1 MSHHHSESTP
11 TPAIRRVIPFVELG
25 RDNRLLALSFFLWGA
40 SEGLWFYIYPL
51 YIKSLGADPEEIGFV
66 ISVAMMGMAV
76 TFIPAG
82 LLADRYSRKK
92 IMLVGYLLGL
102 FSIILVAMAPDWRAL
117 LPGFLLYY
125 MSAFIGPALDS
136 YIAHASE
143 GQDLNRAFTMM
154 TAAYSAGIIFSPALG
169 GWLGQRV
176 GMRNVFLLSAALIT
190 LSTLVILPL
199 KEQPPSHRS
208 AALGIRPLLR
218 QRPFWGLSLMVA
230 FIYLVIYLGW
240 PLTPNFLQ
248 EVRGLELSLIG
259 TLATAQS
266 LGAVFLAI
274 LLGRLSRGA
283 WGVVVAA
290 LLIWAS
296 YGLLLLFPFPLAIAC
311 AYFLRGSFSALA
323 SLSSAQVG
331 KILESPS
338 MGLGFGLFAT
348 LRSLALVPGPYIAGY
363 LYAIR
368 PDLPF
373 LVSIASVPAVIL
385 LTTIA
390 LKRSLMGRHR

>member
-1 MSHHHSESTP
+1 VVHHRPESAP
-11 TPAIRRVIPFVELG
+11 TPAIWRFTPFAELS
-25 RDNRLLALSFFLWGA
+25 RDNRLIALSMFLWGA

-66 ISVAMMGMAV
+66 ISVAMMGMAA

-92 IMLVGYLLGL
+92 IMLAGYLLGL
-102 FSIILVAMAPDWRAL
+102 FSIILVAIAPDWRGL

-125 MSAFIGPALDS
+125 MSAFIGPAENS
-136 YIAHASE
+136 YIANASE

-154 TAAYSAGIIFSPALG
+154 TAAYSAGFIFSPALG
-169 GWLGQRV
+169 GWLGEGV
-176 GMRNVFLLSAALIT
+176 GMRNVFLLSASLIL
-190 LSTLVILPL
+190 LSTLAILPI
-199 KEQPPSHRS
+199 KEQPISYRS
-208 AALGIRPLLR
+208 AALGIKPLLR
-218 QRPFWGLSLMVA
+218 HRLFWGLSLVVA
-230 FIYLVIYLGW
+230 FFYLVIYLGW
-240 PLTPNFLQ
+240 PLTPNFLE
-248 EVRGLELSLIG
+248 EVRGLDLSLIG

-266 LGAVFLAI
+266 LGAVFLAMM
-274 LLGRLSRGA
+274 LGRLSRGE
-283 WGVVVAA
+283 WGMVAAA

-296 YGLLLLFPFPLAIAC
+296 YGILLLFPFPFAVAC

-373 LVSIASVPAVIL
+373 FASIASIPAVVL
-385 LTTIA
+385 LTTMV
-390 LKRSLMGRHR
+390 LRKSR

>member
-1 MSHHHSESTP
+1 MPHHRPESVP
-11 TPAIRRVIPFVELG
+11 TPAIWKSVPFAELS
-25 RDNRLLALSFFLWGA
+25 RDNQLIALSLFLWGT
-40 SEGLWFYIYPL
+40 SEGLWFYVYPL

-66 ISVAMMGMAV
+66 ISVAMMGMAA

-92 IMLVGYLLGL
+92 IMLIGCLLGL
-102 FSIILVAMAPDWRAL
+102 FSIILVALAPDWRAL

-125 MSAFIGPALDS
+125 MSAFAGPAMNS
-136 YIAHASE
+136 YIANASE
-143 GQDLNRAFTMM
+143 GQDLNRAFTVM
-154 TAAYSAGIIFSPALG
+154 TAAYSAGFIFSPALG
-169 GWLGQRV
+169 GWLGERV
-176 GMRNVFLLSAALIT
+176 GMRNVFLLSASLIV
-190 LSTLVILPL
+190 LSTLAIFPL
-199 KEQPPSHRS
+199 KEQPVSYHS
-208 AALGIRPLLR
+208 AALRIKPLLKHR
-218 QRPFWGLSLMVA
+218 LFWGLSLVVA
-230 FIYLVIYLGW
+230 FIYLVTYLGW

-248 EVRGLELSLIG
+248 EVRGLDLSLIG

-266 LGAVFLAI
+266 LGAVSLAI
-274 LLGRLSRGA
+274 FLGRVSRGA
-283 WGVVVAA
+283 WGVVAA
-290 LLIWAS
+290 TLLIWAS

-363 LYAIR
+363 LYSVR

-373 LVSIASVPAVIL
+373 LASIASIPAVL
-385 LTTIA
+385 LLITIV
-390 LKRSLMGRHR
+390 LRRSL

>member
-1 MSHHHSESTP
+1 MPHHRPESAP
-11 TPAIRRVIPFVELG
+11 TPAIWRFAPFAELS
-25 RDNRLLALSFFLWGA
+25 RDNRLIALSMFLWGL
-40 SEGLWFYIYPL
+40 SEGLWFYVYPL

-66 ISVAMMGMAV
+66 ISVAMMGMAA

-92 IMLVGYLLGL
+92 IMLAGSLLGL
-102 FSIILVAMAPDWRAL
+102 FSIILVAVAPDWHAL

-125 MSAFIGPALDS
+125 MSAFIVPAMNS
-136 YIAHASE
+136 YIANASE
-143 GQDLNRAFTMM
+143 GQDLNRVFTMM
-154 TAAYSAGIIFSPALG
+154 TAAYSTGIIFSPALG
-169 GWLGQRV
+169 GWLGERV
-176 GMRNVFLLSAALIT
+176 GMRNVFLLSASLIAL
-190 LSTLVILPL
+190 SAVAILPL
-199 KEQPPSHRS
+199 KEQPTSRQP
-208 AALGIRPLLR
+208 AALKIRPLLR
-218 QRPFWGLSLMVA
+218 HRLFWELSSLVA
-230 FIYLVIYLGW
+230 FIYLVTYLGW

-248 EVRGLELSLIG
+248 EVRALDLSLIG

-274 LLGRLSRGA
+274 FLGRVSRGA
-283 WGVVVAA
+283 WGVIAAA

-296 YGLLLLFPFPLAIAC
+296 YGLLLLSPFPFVIAC

-331 KILESPS
+331 KILERPS

-363 LYAIR
+363 LYAMS
-368 PDLPF
+368 PALPF
-373 LVSIASVPAVIL
+373 LASL
-385 LTTIA
+385 L
-390 LKRSLMGRHR
+390 LMPLSLLFTLPLLRRGVEW

>member
-1 MSHHHSESTP
+1 MPHYRPESAP
-11 TPAIRRVIPFVELG
+11 TPAIRRFVPFAELS
-25 RDNRLLALSFFLWGA
+25 RDNRLLALSMFLWGV
-40 SEGLWFYIYPL
+40 SEGLWFYVYPL

-66 ISVAMMGMAV
+66 ISVAMMGMAA

-92 IMLVGYLLGL
+92 IMLAGCLLGL
-102 FSIILVAMAPDWRAL
+102 LSMILVAVAPDWRAL

-125 MSAFIGPALDS
+125 MSAFIVPAMNS
-136 YIAHASE
+136 YIANASE
-143 GQDLNRAFTMM
+143 GQDLNRVFTMM
-154 TAAYSAGIIFSPALG
+154 TAAYSTGIIFSPALG
-169 GWLGQRV
+169 GWLGERV
-176 GMRNVFLLSAALIT
+176 GMRNVFLLSASLLV
-190 LSTLVILPL
+190 LSTLAILPL
-199 KEQPPSHRS
+199 KEQPTSYQS
-208 AALGIRPLLR
+208 VALRIRPLLR
-218 QRPFWGLSLMVA
+218 HRLFWGLSLMVA
-230 FIYLVIYLGW
+230 FIYLVTNLGW

-266 LGAVFLAI
+266 LGAVFIGIFLV
-274 LLGRLSRGA
+274 RVSRGG
-283 WGVVVAA
+283 WGMVAAA

-296 YGLLLLFPFPLAIAC
+296 YGLLLLFPFPFAIAC

-363 LYAIR
+363 LYAMR
-368 PDLPF
+368 PALPF
-373 LVSIASVPAVIL
+373 LASLFLMPLSML
-385 LTTIA
+385 LA
-390 LKRSLMGRHR
+390 LTLLRRGVES

>member
-1 MSHHHSESTP
+1 MPHHRPESAP
-11 TPAIRRVIPFVELG
+11 TSAISRFAPFAELS
-25 RDNRLLALSFFLWGA
+25 RDNRLIALSWFFWGV
-40 SEGLWFYIYPL
+40 SEGLWFYVYPL

-92 IMLVGYLLGL
+92 IILVGCLLSL
-102 FSIILVAMAPDWRAL
+102 LSMILVAVAPDWRGL

-125 MSAFIGPALDS
+125 MSAFIVPAMNS
-136 YIAHASE
+136 YIASASE
-143 GQDLNRAFTMM
+143 GQDLNRVFTMM

-169 GWLGQRV
+169 GWLGERG
-176 GMRNVFLLSAALIT
+176 GMRNVFLLSASLIA
-190 LSTLVILPL
+190 LSTLAILPL
-199 KEQPPSHRS
+199 KEQPTSYQPV
-208 AALGIRPLLR
+208 ALRIKPLLR
-218 QRPFWGLSLMVA
+218 HGPFWRLCFMVA
-230 FIYLVIYLGW
+230 SIYLVIYLGW
-240 PLTPNFLQ
+240 PLTPNFLE
-248 EVRGLELSLIG
+248 EVRGLDLSLIG

-266 LGAVFLAI
+266 LGAVCLAI
-274 LLGRLSRGA
+274 FLGRVSRGG
-283 WGVVVAA
+283 WGMIAAA

-296 YGLLLLFPFPLAIAC
+296 YGLLLLFPFSFAIAC

-363 LYAIR
+363 LYALR

-373 LVSIASVPAVIL
+373 LASIVSIPAAIV

-390 LKRSLMGRHR
+390 MRRSL

>member
-1 MSHHHSESTP
+1 MPHYRPESAP
-11 TPAIRRVIPFVELG
+11 TPAIRRFVPFSELS
-25 RDNRLLALSFFLWGA
+25 RDNRLLALSMFLWGV
-40 SEGLWFYIYPL
+40 SEGLWFYVYPL

-66 ISVAMMGMAV
+66 ISVAMMGMAA

-92 IMLVGYLLGL
+92 IMLAGCLLGL
-102 FSIILVAMAPDWRAL
+102 LSMILVAVAPDWRAL

-125 MSAFIGPALDS
+125 MSAFIVPAMNS

-143 GQDLNRAFTMM
+143 GQDLNRVFTMM
-154 TAAYSAGIIFSPALG
+154 TAAYSTGIIFSPALG
-169 GWLGQRV
+169 GWLGERV
-176 GMRNVFLLSAALIT
+176 GMRNVFLLSASLIV
-190 LSTLVILPL
+190 LSTLAILPL
-199 KEQPPSHRS
+199 KEQAVSYQS
-208 AALGIRPLLR
+208 AALRIRPLLR
-218 QRPFWGLSLMVA
+218 HRLFWGLSLMVA
-230 FIYLVIYLGW
+230 FIYLVTNLGW

-266 LGAVFLAI
+266 LGAVFIAI
-274 LLGRLSRGA
+274 FLGRVSRGG
-283 WGVVVAA
+283 WGMVAAA

-363 LYAIR
+363 LYALR

-373 LVSIASVPAVIL
+373 VASIASIPAVIL
-385 LTTIA
+385 LIA
-390 LKRSLMGRHR
+390 IVLRRSL

>member
-1 MSHHHSESTP
+1 MSHHRPESAP
-11 TPAIRRVIPFVELG
+11 PPATWRFAPFAELS
-25 RDNRLLALSFFLWGA
+25 RDNRLIALSMFLWGA
-40 SEGLWFYIYPL
+40 SEGLWFYVYPL
-51 YIKSLGADPEEIGFV
+51 YIESLGADPKEIGLV
-66 ISVAMMGMAV
+66 ISVAMMGMAA

-92 IMLVGYLLGL
+92 IMLAGYLLGL
-102 FSIILVAMAPDWRAL
+102 FSMILVAVAPDWRAL

-125 MSAFIGPALDS
+125 MSAFIIPAENS
-136 YIAHASE
+136 YIANACE

-169 GWLGQRV
+169 GWLGERA
-176 GMRNVFLLSAALIT
+176 GMRNVFLLAASLIV
-190 LSTLVILPL
+190 LSTLAILPL
-199 KEQPPSHRS
+199 KEQPTSYQS
-208 AALGIRPLLR
+208 AALGIKPLLR
-218 QRPFWGLSLMVA
+218 NRSFWGLSLVVA

-248 EVRGLELSLIG
+248 EVRGLDLSLIG

-266 LGAVFLAI
+266 LGAFFLAI
-274 LLGRLSRGA
+274 FLGRVS
-283 WGVVVAA
+283 WGLWGLVASG

-296 YGLLLLFPFPLAIAC
+296 YGLLLLFPFPFAIAC

-323 SLSSAQVG
+323 SLSSAEVG

-338 MGLGFGLFAT
+338 MGLGFGLFST
-348 LRSLALVPGPYIAGY
+348 LRTLALVPGPYIAGY
-363 LYAIR
+363 LYAFR

-373 LVSIASVPAVIL
+373 LASIASIPAAIL
-385 LTTIA
+385 LTTMI
-390 LKRSLMGRHR
+390 LRRSL

>member
-1 MSHHHSESTP
+1 MPHHRPESAP
-11 TPAIRRVIPFVELG
+11 TPAIWRLAPFAELS
-25 RDNRLLALSFFLWGA
+25 RDNRLIALSMFLWGL
-40 SEGLWFYIYPL
+40 SEGLWIYVYPL
-51 YIKSLGADPEEIGFV
+51 YVKSLGANPEEIGFV
-66 ISVAMMGMAV
+66 ISVGMMGMAA

-92 IMLVGYLLGL
+92 IMLAGYLLGL
-102 FSIILVAMAPDWRAL
+102 LSIILIAVAPDWRAL

-125 MSAFIGPALDS
+125 MSAFIRPAMDS

-154 TAAYSAGIIFSPALG
+154 TAAYSTGIIFSPALG
-169 GWLGQRV
+169 GWLGERV
-176 GMRNVFLLSAALIT
+176 GMRNVFLLSASLIV
-190 LSTLVILPL
+190 LSTLAILPL
-199 KEQPPSHRS
+199 KEQPASYQS
-208 AALGIRPLLR
+208 AALRIKPLLR
-218 QRPFWGLSLMVA
+218 RGPFWRLCFMVA
-230 FIYLVIYLGW
+230 FIYLVTYLGW

-248 EVRGLELSLIG
+248 EMRGLDLSLIG

-274 LLGRLSRGA
+274 FLGRVSRGA
-283 WGVVVAA
+283 WGMIAAA

-296 YGLLLLFPFPLAIAC
+296 FGLLLLFPFPFIIAC

-323 SLSSAQVG
+323 SLASAQVG
-331 KILESPS
+331 KVLESPS

-363 LYAIR
+363 LYALR

-373 LVSIASVPAVIL
+373 LASIVSIPAAIL
-385 LTTIA
+385 LTTIV
-390 LKRSLMGRHR
+390 LRRSL

>member
-1 MSHHHSESTP
+1 MPHHRRESAP
-11 TPAIRRVIPFVELG
+11 TPAIWRLAPFAELS
-25 RDNRLLALSFFLWGA
+25 RDNRLLALSMFLWGV
-40 SEGLWFYIYPL
+40 SEGLWFYVYPL

-102 FSIILVAMAPDWRAL
+102 FSIILVAIAPDWRAL

-125 MSAFIGPALDS
+125 MSAFIVPAMNS
-136 YIAHASE
+136 YIANASE
-143 GQDLNRAFTMM
+143 GQDLNRVFTMM

-169 GWLGQRV
+169 GWLGERV
-176 GMRNVFLLSAALIT
+176 GMRNVFFLSASLII
-190 LSTLVILPL
+190 LSTLAILPL
-199 KEQPPSHRS
+199 KEQPPSYQS

-218 QRPFWGLSLMVA
+218 HRPFWGLSLLVA

-266 LGAVFLAI
+266 LGAVCLAI
-274 LLGRLSRGA
+274 FLGRVSRGA
-283 WGVVVAA
+283 WGVVAAA

-296 YGLLLLFPFPLAIAC
+296 YGLLFLFPFPFAIAC

-331 KILESPS
+331 KILEGPS

-363 LYAIR
+363 LYTMR

-373 LVSIASVPAVIL
+373 LASIVSIPAVIL
-385 LTTIA
+385 LTTIV
-390 LKRSLMGRHR
+390 LRRSL

>member
-1 MSHHHSESTP
+1 MPHYRPESSP
-11 TPAIRRVIPFVELG
+11 TPAIRRFVPFAELS
-25 RDNRLLALSFFLWGA
+25 RDNRLIALSMFLWGV
-40 SEGLWFYIYPL
+40 SEGLWFYVYPL

-66 ISVAMMGMAV
+66 ISVAMMGMAA

-92 IMLVGYLLGL
+92 IMLAGCLLGL
-102 FSIILVAMAPDWRAL
+102 LSMILVAVAPDWRAL

-125 MSAFIGPALDS
+125 MSAFIVPAMNS
-136 YIAHASE
+136 YIANASE
-143 GQDLNRAFTMM
+143 GQDLNRVFTMM
-154 TAAYSAGIIFSPALG
+154 TAAYSTGIIFSPALG
-169 GWLGQRV
+169 GWLGERV
-176 GMRNVFLLSAALIT
+176 GMRNVFLLSASLFA
-190 LSTLVILPL
+190 LSTLAILPL
-199 KEQPPSHRS
+199 KEQAVSYQS
-208 AALGIRPLLR
+208 AALRIRPLLR
-218 QRPFWGLSLMVA
+218 HRLFWGLSLMVA
-230 FIYLVIYLGW
+230 FIYLVTNLGW

-266 LGAVFLAI
+266 LGAVFIAI
-274 LLGRLSRGA
+274 FLGRVSRGG
-283 WGVVVAA
+283 WGMVAAA

-296 YGLLLLFPFPLAIAC
+296 YGLLLLFPFPFAIAC

-363 LYAIR
+363 LYALR

-373 LVSIASVPAVIL
+373 VASIASIPAVIL
-385 LTTIA
+385 LIA
-390 LKRSLMGRHR
+390 IVLRRSL

>member
-1 MSHHHSESTP
+1 MPHHHPESAP
-11 TPAIRRVIPFVELG
+11 APAIWRLAPFAELS
-25 RDNRLLALSFFLWGA
+25 RDNRLIALSMFLWGA
-40 SEGLWFYIYPL
+40 SEGLWFYVYPL
-51 YIKSLGADPEEIGFV
+51 YIKSLGADPEEIGLV
-66 ISVAMMGMAV
+66 ISVAMMGMAA

-82 LLADRYSRKK
+82 LLADRYSRKR

-102 FSIILVAMAPDWRAL
+102 FSMILVAVAPDWRAL

-125 MSAFIGPALDS
+125 MSAFILPAMNS

-169 GWLGQRV
+169 GWLGERV
-176 GMRNVFLLSAALIT
+176 GMREVFLLSASLIA
-190 LSTLVILPL
+190 LSTLAILPL
-199 KEQPPSHRS
+199 KEQSVSYQS
-208 AALGIRPLLR
+208 AALRMKPLLR
-218 QRPFWGLSLMVA
+218 HRLFWGLSLGVA
-230 FIYLVIYLGW
+230 FIYLVTNLGW

-248 EVRGLELSLIG
+248 EVRGLDLSLIG

-266 LGAVFLAI
+266 VGAISLAI
-274 LLGRLSRGA
+274 FLGRVSRGG
-283 WGVVVAA
+283 WGIMIAA

-296 YGLLLLFPFPLAIAC
+296 YGLLFLFPFPLAIAC
-311 AYFLRGSFSALA
+311 AYFLQGSFSALA

-348 LRSLALVPGPYIAGY
+348 MRSLALVPGPYIAGY
-363 LYAIR
+363 LYALR

-373 LVSIASVPAVIL
+373 LASIASIPAVML

-390 LKRSLMGRHR
+390 LRESL

>member
-1 MSHHHSESTP
+1 MPHHRPESAP
-11 TPAIRRVIPFVELG
+11 TPAIIWRFAPFAELG
-25 RDNRLLALSFFLWGA
+25 RDNRLIALSWFLWGV
-40 SEGLWFYIYPL
+40 SEGVWFYVYPL

-66 ISVAMMGMAV
+66 ISVAMMGMAA

-92 IMLVGYLLGL
+92 IMLVGCLLGL
-102 FSIILVAMAPDWRAL
+102 FSMILVAVAPDWRAL

-125 MSAFIGPALDS
+125 MSAFIVPAMNS
-136 YIAHASE
+136 YIANASE
-143 GQDLNRAFTMM
+143 GQDLNRVFTMM
-154 TAAYSAGIIFSPALG
+154 TAAYSTGIIFSPALG
-169 GWLGQRV
+169 GWLGERA
-176 GMRNVFLLSAALIT
+176 GMRNVFLLSASLIA
-190 LSTLVILPL
+190 LSTLAILPL
-199 KEQPPSHRS
+199 KEQPTSYQS
-208 AALGIRPLLR
+208 AALTMRPLLR
-218 QRPFWGLSLMVA
+218 HRLFWGLSLGVA
-230 FIYLVIYLGW
+230 FIYLVTNLGW

-248 EVRGLELSLIG
+248 EVRALDLSLIG

-274 LLGRLSRGA
+274 FLGRVSRGA
-283 WGVVVAA
+283 WGVIAAA

-296 YGLLLLFPFPLAIAC
+296 YGILVLFPFPFAIAC

-363 LYAIR
+363 LYAMR

-373 LVSIASVPAVIL
+373 LASIASIPAVIL
-385 LTTIA
+385 LTTII
-390 LKRSLMGRHR
+390 LRRSL

>member
-1 MSHHHSESTP
+1 MPHHRPESVP
-11 TPAIRRVIPFVELG
+11 TPAIWRFAPFAELS
-25 RDNRLLALSFFLWGA
+25 RDNRLIALSVFLWGV
-40 SEGLWFYIYPL
+40 SEGLWFYVYPL

-66 ISVAMMGMAV
+66 ISTAMMGMAA

-92 IMLVGYLLGL
+92 IMLAGNLLTL
-102 FSIILVAMAPDWRAL
+102 FSIILIAVAPDWRAL

-125 MSAFIGPALDS
+125 MSAFMVPAENS
-136 YIAHASE
+136 YIANASE
-143 GQDLNRAFTMM
+143 GQDLNRVFTVM

-169 GWLGQRV
+169 GWLGVRV
-176 GMRNVFLLSAALIT
+176 GMRSVFFLSAFLIV
-190 LSTLVILPL
+190 LSTLAILPL
-199 KEQPPSHRS
+199 KEQPISHQS
-208 AALGIRPLLR
+208 AALRIKPLLR
-218 QRPFWGLSLMVA
+218 NRPFWGLSLGVA
-230 FIYLVIYLGW
+230 FIFLVANLGW

-248 EVRGLELSLIG
+248 EVRGLDLSLIG

-274 LLGRLSRGA
+274 FLGRVSRGA
-283 WGVVVAA
+283 REMIAAA

-331 KILESPS
+331 KILEGPS

-363 LYAIR
+363 LYAMR

-373 LVSIASVPAVIL
+373 LASIVSIPAAIL
-385 LTTIA
+385 LTTIV
-390 LKRSLMGRHR
+390 LRRWL

>member
-1 MSHHHSESTP
+1 MSHHRPESAP
-11 TPAIRRVIPFVELG
+11 TPAIWRFTPLAELS
-25 RDNRLLALSFFLWGA
+25 RDNRLIALSWFLWGV
-40 SEGLWFYIYPL
+40 SEGVWFYVYPL

-66 ISVAMMGMAV
+66 ISVAMMGMAA

-92 IMLVGYLLGL
+92 IMLVGSLLGL
-102 FSIILVAMAPDWRAL
+102 FSMILVALAPDWRAL

-125 MSAFIGPALDS
+125 MSAFIVPAANS
-136 YIAHASE
+136 YIADASE
-143 GQDLNRAFTMM
+143 GQDLNRVFTMM
-154 TAAYSAGIIFSPALG
+154 TTAYSAGIIFSPALG
-169 GWLGQRV
+169 GWLGERV
-176 GMRNVFLLSAALIT
+176 GMRNVFLLSASLIV
-190 LSTLVILPL
+190 LSTLAILPL
-199 KEQPPSHRS
+199 KEQPTSHQS
-208 AALGIRPLLR
+208 AALRIRPLLR
-218 QRPFWGLSLMVA
+218 HRLFWGLSLVVA
-230 FIYLVIYLGW
+230 FIYLVTNLGW

-248 EVRGLELSLIG
+248 EVRGLDLSLIG

-266 LGAVFLAI
+266 LGAVSLAI
-274 LLGRLSRGA
+274 FLGRVSRGA
-283 WGVVVAA
+283 WGVIAAA

-296 YGLLLLFPFPLAIAC
+296 YGILLLLPFPLAIAC

-348 LRSLALVPGPYIAGY
+348 MRSLALVPGPYIAGY
-363 LYAIR
+363 LYALR

-373 LVSIASVPAVIL
+373 LASIISIPAVIL
-385 LTTIA
+385 LTTIV
-390 LKRSLMGRHR
+390 LRRSL